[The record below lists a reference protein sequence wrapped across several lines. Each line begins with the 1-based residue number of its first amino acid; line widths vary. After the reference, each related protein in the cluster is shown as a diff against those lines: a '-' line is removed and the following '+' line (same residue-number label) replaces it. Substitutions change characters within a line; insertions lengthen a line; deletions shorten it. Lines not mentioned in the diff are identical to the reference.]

1 MITVAEFHLMTT
13 SPPGPETL
21 AVLSCARITLPL
33 TTLRAASAPADAP
46 PEADAVEVAPADRV
60 ARGELVVVAPMVGVP
75 LADDVARSPAKLSG
89 ELDPQPVSAS
99 EPVSTPASTTSA
111 RVLSIAA
118 SREPW
123 DPVRERK
130 HGTSYPARQR
140 LSESRRTRTE
150 RPAELL
156 LLAPT
161 RGTPILRSW
170 G

>member
-1 MITVAEFHLMTT
+1 MITVAEVHLMAT

-21 AVLSCARITLPL
+21 AVRSCARTTLPL
-33 TTLRAASAPADAP
+33 TTLRAAPAPADAP
-46 PEADAVEVAPADRV
+46 PEADAVEVAPADLV
-60 ARGELVVVAPMVGVP
+60 ARGELVVVAPAVVVL
-75 LADDVARSPAKLSG
+75 LADDVARSPAEVSG
-89 ELDPQPVSAS
+89 ELEPQPVSAS

-111 RVLSIAA
+111 RVQSIAA
-118 SREPW
+118 SRVPW

-140 LSESRRTRTE
+140 LSESRPE
-150 RPAELL
+150 RKERSHGFVAVR
-156 LLAPT
+156 PT